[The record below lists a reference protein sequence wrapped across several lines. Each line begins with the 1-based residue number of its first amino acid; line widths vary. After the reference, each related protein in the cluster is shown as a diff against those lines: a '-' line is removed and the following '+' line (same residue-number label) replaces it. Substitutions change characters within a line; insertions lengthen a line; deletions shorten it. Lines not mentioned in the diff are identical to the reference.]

1 MCFTSHQK
9 KAKKFVAEEVLRPTF
24 LLCIYFIKTEFNALS
39 EGVHNFYHFFF
50 LHKCWTCIGRGII
63 KVKYCQESYSVSTW
77 TFSANYRFVYVLNSS
92 VWNYLYPGYEPSP
105 ERIQEGQLEII
116 LTCFWAWSV
125 VLLPLL
131 CSPLNNKKV
140 YWNPLC
146 TSVSRSYL
154 ECLDNEQFGLEA
166 RALRSFFDRLA
177 AVVILVS

>member
-1 MCFTSHQK
+1 M
-9 KAKKFVAEEVLRPTF
+9 
-24 LLCIYFIKTEFNALS
+24 
-39 EGVHNFYHFFF
+39 
-50 LHKCWTCIGRGII
+50 
-63 KVKYCQESYSVSTW
+63 
-77 TFSANYRFVYVLNSS
+77 NSS

-166 RALRSFFDRLA
+166 CALRSFFLTDLLLWLSLFLNEISYWKITNRDANGGERWYFLKGVRGEVLQSKEA
-177 AVVILVS
+177 SLLLGMERVELGWRQVQFALVCLLPENWIFLLL